1 MKTYLKLTLQHS
13 TEEGTMIN
21 KELVN
26 PKSIVV
32 IGASENIKKPGGKV
46 LYNILLGD
54 YKGKLYAINPK
65 EEKVQGVKCVAP
77 EDLPDVE
84 LAIISVAV
92 NHVKGYIE
100 FLAKNKNTKAF
111 IVLSAGFGE
120 MGEEG
125 KKLEKEILDVVNK
138 YKASLIGPNCIGVLT
153 PHYNGI
159 FAGPIP
165 KLDPAGCDFVS
176 GSGATAAFIIEKGIP
191 MGITF
196 ASLFSVGNSAQVGVE
211 DVLKYWDETFD
222 PKKSSKV
229 KILYMENVNKPDMIL
244 KHASSLINKGC
255 RIAAIKS
262 GSSDAGSRAASSHTG
277 ALATP
282 DKAIDS
288 LFKKAGII
296 RCHGR
301 EDLIYTAGVLMQKEL
316 KGKNIAIITHAGG
329 PGVMLTDALSN
340 GGLSVP
346 KIEGKHAKELLE
358 ILFPGSSVANPIDFL
373 ATGTAE
379 QLGIIIDYV
388 NDKFKEIDGMVVIF
402 GSPGLGE
409 IYDVYK
415 VLHEKKERSKKPIFS
430 MLPSIVSAGKE
441 IEYYKSLGEVYFS
454 DEVTLGK
461 TIVNVANTPKP
472 YTKFKEI
479 KIDDKKVRAIIS
491 KAKDGYLKPEQ
502 VADMLDAAGIPR
514 VPEFVSNKKD
524 KIVAKAKELG
534 FPLVMKVVGPVHKSD
549 VGGIAL
555 NIKTEKEIEKIFDK
569 MMKIKDSKGVMI
581 QPMISGKEFFAGI
594 NHEGKFG
601 HSILCGLGGIFIE
614 VFKDTA
620 NNLAPFG
627 QDKALEMIR
636 SLKSYKIIQGVR
648 GQKGIDENKFAE
660 VIARLS
666 SLTQAAPEIM
676 EMDINPLLGNEKD
689 LVAVDARIR
698 VKK

>member
-1 MKTYLKLTLQHS
+1 
-13 TEEGTMIN
+13 MIN
-21 KELVN
+21 RELVN
-26 PKSIVV
+26 PKSIVI
-32 IGASENIKKPGGKV
+32 IGASENIRKPGGKV
-46 LYNILLGD
+46 LYNILLGK

-65 EEKVQGVKCVAP
+65 EDKVQGVKCVKP
-77 EDLPDVE
+77 EDLPNVE

-92 NHVKGYIE
+92 NHVKGYVE
-100 FLAKNKNTKAF
+100 YLAKEKKTKAF
-111 IVLSAGFGE
+111 IILSAGFGE
-120 MGEEG
+120 MGDEG
-125 KKLEKEILDVVNK
+125 KKLEREIVAVCDK
-138 YKASLIGPNCIGVLT
+138 YKAALIGPNCIGVLT
-153 PHYNGI
+153 THYNGI

-196 ASLFSVGNSAQVGVE
+196 ASLYSVGNSAQIGVE
-211 DVLKYWDETFD
+211 DVVKYWDETFD
-222 PKKSSKV
+222 PAKSSKV
-229 KILYMENVNKPDMIL
+229 KLIYMENVNKPDMLL

-255 RIAAIKS
+255 RIAAVKS
-262 GSSDAGSRAASSHTG
+262 GSSSAGSRAASSHTG

-282 DKAIDS
+282 DKAVEA
-288 LFKKAGII
+288 LFSKAGIV

-301 EDLIYTAGVLMQKEL
+301 EDLIYTAGVFMQKEL
-316 KGKNIAIITHAGG
+316 KGKNIAVITHAGG

-340 GGLSVP
+340 GGLDVP
-346 KIEGKHAKELLE
+346 HLEGKYAKELLE
-358 ILFPGSSVANPIDFL
+358 QLFPGSSAANPIDFL

-379 QLGIIIDYV
+379 QLGIIIDYI
-388 NDKFKEIDGMVVIF
+388 NDKFKNIDGMVVIF

-415 VLHEKKERSKKPIFS
+415 VLDEKMKKTKKPIYPL
-430 MLPSIVSAGKE
+430 LPSIVSAGAE
-441 IEYYKSLGEVYFS
+441 IEYFKSLGNVYFS
-454 DEVTLGK
+454 DEVNLGR

-472 YTKFKEI
+472 YTDFKEANV
-479 KIDDKKVRAIIS
+479 DKKKIRAIIS
-491 KAKDGYLKPEQ
+491 KAKNGYLKPEQ
-502 VADMLDAAGIPR
+502 VAEMLDAAGIAR
-514 VPEFVSNKKD
+514 VPEFVSSKKAD
-524 KIVAKAKELG
+524 VVKKAKEFG

-555 NIKTEKEIEKIFDK
+555 GLKNEKEIEKTFDK
-569 MMKIKDSKGVMI
+569 MTKIEGYKGVMI

-620 NNLAPFG
+620 SNLAPFG
-627 QDKALEMIR
+627 ADKALEMIR
-636 SLKSYKIIQGVR
+636 SLKSYKIIKGVR
-648 GQKGIDENKFAE
+648 GQKGIDEKKFADI
-660 VIARLS
+660 IARMS

-698 VKK
+698 IEK

>member
-1 MKTYLKLTLQHS
+1 
-13 TEEGTMIN
+13 
-21 KELVN
+21 
-26 PKSIVV
+26 
-32 IGASENIKKPGGKV
+32 
-46 LYNILLGD
+46 
-54 YKGKLYAINPK
+54 
-65 EEKVQGVKCVAP
+65 
-77 EDLPDVE
+77 
-84 LAIISVAV
+84 
-92 NHVKGYIE
+92 
-100 FLAKNKNTKAF
+100 
-111 IVLSAGFGE
+111 
-120 MGEEG
+120 
-125 KKLEKEILDVVNK
+125 
-138 YKASLIGPNCIGVLT
+138 
-153 PHYNGI
+153 
-159 FAGPIP
+159 
-165 KLDPAGCDFVS
+165 
-176 GSGATAAFIIEKGIP
+176 
-191 MGITF
+191 
-196 ASLFSVGNSAQVGVE
+196 
-211 DVLKYWDETFD
+211 
-222 PKKSSKV
+222 
-229 KILYMENVNKPDMIL
+229 
-244 KHASSLINKGC
+244 
-255 RIAAIKS
+255 
-262 GSSDAGSRAASSHTG
+262 
-277 ALATP
+277 
-282 DKAIDS
+282 AIDS
-288 LFKKAGII
+288 LFKKAGIV
-296 RCHGR
+296 RCYGR
-301 EDLIYTAGVLMQKEL
+301 EELVYTAGVFMQKEL
-316 KGKNIAIITHAGG
+316 KGKNIAVITHAGG

-340 GGLSVP
+340 GGLAVP
-346 KIEGKHAKELLE
+346 KIEGKFAKELLD

-388 NDKFKEIDGMVVIF
+388 NDKFKDIDGMVVIF

-415 VLHEKKERSKKPIFS
+415 VLHEKMEKTKKPIYPL
-430 MLPSIVSAGKE
+430 LPSIVSAGKE
-441 IEYYKSLGEVYFS
+441 IDYFKSLGQIYFS
-454 DEVTLGK
+454 DEVNLGR

-472 YTKFKEI
+472 YTKFEQI
-479 KIDDKKVRAIIS
+479 KIDVKKVRAIIS

-502 VADMLDAAGIPR
+502 TAEILDAAGIAR
-514 VPEFVSNKKD
+514 VPEFVSDKKA
-524 KIVAKAKELG
+524 KIVTKAKEFG

-620 NNLAPFG
+620 SNLAPFG

-660 VIARLS
+660 IIARLS

>member
-1 MKTYLKLTLQHS
+1 MVIKK
-13 TEEGTMIN
+13 GIVMIN
-21 KELVN
+21 TELIK

-32 IGASENIKKPGGKV
+32 IGASESLKKPGGKV
-46 LYNILLGD
+46 LYNILQGK
-54 YKGKLYAINPK
+54 YKGKIYAVNPK
-65 EEKVQGVKCVAP
+65 ESEVQGVKCLKP
-77 EDLPDVE
+77 EDIPKVE
-84 LAIISVAV
+84 LAVISVAV
-92 NHVKGYIE
+92 QFVKGYIE
-100 FLAKNKNTKAF
+100 FLAKEKGTKAF

-125 KKLEKEILDVVNK
+125 KKLEKEIVAVCSK
-138 YKASLIGPNCIGVLT
+138 YKASLIGPNCIGVMT
-153 PHYNGI
+153 THYNGI

-165 KLDPAGCDFVS
+165 KLDPEGCDFVS

-191 MGITF
+191 AGLTF
-196 ASLFSVGNSAQVGVE
+196 ASLYSVGNSAQIGVE
-211 DVLKYWDETFD
+211 DVLKYWDESFD
-222 PKKSSKV
+222 EKKSP
-229 KILYMENVNKPDMIL
+229 KIKLLYMENINKPDLLL

-282 DKAIDS
+282 DKAVEA
-288 LFKKAGII
+288 LFNKAGII

-316 KGKNIAIITHAGG
+316 RGKNIAVITHAGG

-346 KIEGKHAKELLE
+346 KIEGKYANELLE
-358 ILFPGSSVANPIDFL
+358 KLFPGSSVANPIDFI
-373 ATGTAE
+373 ATGNAE

-415 VLHEKKERSKKPIFS
+415 VLDEKMKKTKKPIYPL
-430 MLPSIVSAGKE
+430 LPSIVSAGQE
-441 IEYYKSLGEVYFS
+441 VEYFKSLGNVYFS
-454 DEVTLGK
+454 DEVNLGRA
-461 TIVNVANTPKP
+461 IVNVANTPKP
-472 YTKFKEI
+472 YTEFKEVRV
-479 KIDDKKVRAIIS
+479 DKKKIRAIIS
-491 KAKDGYLKPEQ
+491 KAKNGYLEPEQ
-502 VADMLDAAGIPR
+502 VADILDAAGIQR
-514 VPEFVSNKKD
+514 VSEFVSAKKAE
-524 KIVAKAKELG
+524 VVRKAKEFG

-555 NIKTEKEIEKIFDK
+555 GLKTEKEIEKTFER
-569 MMKIKDSKGVMI
+569 MTKIEGYKGVMI
-581 QPMISGKEFFAGI
+581 QPMISGKEFFAGV

-620 NNLAPFG
+620 SNLAPFG
-627 QDKALEMIR
+627 SDKALEMIR
-636 SLKSYKIIQGVR
+636 SLKSYKIIKGVR
-648 GQKGIDENKFAE
+648 GQKGIDEKKFADI
-660 VIARLS
+660 IARLS

-698 VKK
+698 LEK

>member
-1 MKTYLKLTLQHS
+1 MKIYLKLTLQHS
-13 TEEGTMIN
+13 TEEGIMIN

-26 PKSIVV
+26 PKSIVIV
-32 IGASENIKKPGGKV
+32 GASENIKKPGGKV

-65 EEKVQGVKCVAP
+65 EENVQGVKCVKP
-77 EDLPDVE
+77 EDLPSVE

-92 NHVKGYIE
+92 DHVKGYVE
-100 FLAKNKNTKAF
+100 YLAKEKKTKAF
-111 IVLSAGFGE
+111 IILSAGFGE

-125 KKLEKEILDVVNK
+125 KKLEKEIVSIVNK

-153 PHYNGI
+153 THYNGI

-176 GSGATAAFIIEKGIP
+176 GSGATAVFIIEN
-191 MGITF
+191 GITLGLSF
-196 ASLFSVGNSAQVGVE
+196 ASLYSVGNSAQIGVE
-211 DVLKYWDETFD
+211 EVLKYWDETFD
-222 PKKSSKV
+222 PKTSSKV
-229 KILYMENVNKPDMIL
+229 KLVYMENINKPDIFL

-255 RIAAIKS
+255 RIAAIKA

-288 LFKKAGII
+288 LFKKAGVV
-296 RCHGR
+296 RCYGR
-301 EDLIYTAGVLMQKEL
+301 LDLIYTAAVLMNKDL

-340 GGLSVP
+340 GGLEVP
-346 KIEGKHAKELLE
+346 HIEGKHAKELLGK
-358 ILFPGSSVANPIDFL
+358 LFPGSSVANPIDFL
-373 ATGTAE
+373 ATGSAE
-379 QLGIIIDYV
+379 QLGTIIDYV
-388 NDKFKEIDGMVVIF
+388 NDKFTNIDGMAVIF
-402 GSPGLGE
+402 GKPGLGD
-409 IYDVYK
+409 IYDVCK
-415 VLHEKKERSKKPIFS
+415 VIDEKMKTTKKPIYP
-430 MLPSIVSAGKE
+430 LLTSAVTSAEE
-441 IEYYKSLGEVYFS
+441 IEYFKSLGRIYFS
-454 DEVTLGK
+454 DEVTLGRA
-461 TIVNVANTPKP
+461 IVNVANTPKP

-627 QDKALEMIR
+627 QVKALEMIR

>member
-1 MKTYLKLTLQHS
+1 MVIK
-13 TEEGTMIN
+13 EEIVMIN
-21 KELVN
+21 NELIK
-26 PKSIVV
+26 PKSIVI
-32 IGASENIKKPGGKV
+32 IGASESLKKPGGKV
-46 LYNILLGD
+46 LYNILQGK
-54 YKGKLYAINPK
+54 YKGKLYAVNPK
-65 EEKVQGVKCVAP
+65 ESEVQGVKCVNP
-77 EDLPDVE
+77 EKMPEVD

-92 NHVKGYIE
+92 QFVKSYIE
-100 FLAKNKNTKAF
+100 FLAKEKGTKAF

-125 KKLEKEILDVVNK
+125 KKLESEIVAVCDK
-138 YKASLIGPNCIGVLT
+138 YKASLIGPNCIGVMT
-153 PHYNGI
+153 TYYNGI

-165 KLDPAGCDFVS
+165 KLDPKGCDFVS

-191 MGITF
+191 AGLTF
-196 ASLFSVGNSAQVGVE
+196 ASLYSVGNSAQVGVE
-211 DVLKYWDETFD
+211 DVLKYWDENFD
-222 PKKSSKV
+222 EKKSSRIKL
-229 KILYMENVNKPDMIL
+229 LYMENVNKPDLLL
-244 KHASSLINKGC
+244 KHASSLIKKGC

-282 DKAIDS
+282 DKAVEA
-288 LFKKAGII
+288 LFCKAGIV

-301 EDLIYTAGVLMQKEL
+301 EELIYTAGVLMQKEL
-316 KGKNIAIITHAGG
+316 KGKNIAVITHAGG

-346 KIEGKHAKELLE
+346 KLGGKYAQELLE
-358 ILFPGSSVANPIDFL
+358 KLFPGSSVANPIDFI
-373 ATGTAE
+373 ATGNAE

-415 VLHEKKERSKKPIFS
+415 VLDEKMKKTKKPIYPL
-430 MLPSIVSAGKE
+430 LPSIVSAGE
-441 IEYYKSLGEVYFS
+441 EVEYFKALGNVYFS
-454 DEVTLGK
+454 DEVNLGK
-461 TIVNVANTPKP
+461 TIVNVAKTPKP
-472 YTKFKEI
+472 YTDFTEEKVDTK
-479 KIDDKKVRAIIS
+479 KIRAIIA
-491 KAKDGYLKPEQ
+491 KAKSGYLNPER
-502 VADMLDAAGIPR
+502 VAEMLDAAGIPR
-514 VPEFVSNKKD
+514 VPEFVSAKKAEIV
-524 KIVAKAKELG
+524 KIAKEFG

-555 NIKTEKEIEKIFDK
+555 NLKTEKEVEKTFEKMTKIEGY
-569 MMKIKDSKGVMI
+569 KGVMI

-620 NNLAPFG
+620 TNLAPFG
-627 QDKALEMIR
+627 KDKALEMIR
-636 SLKSYKIIQGVR
+636 SLKSYKIIKGVR
-648 GQKGIDENKFAE
+648 GQKGIDEKKFAE
-660 VIARLS
+660 IIARLA

-698 VKK
+698 VEK

>member
-1 MKTYLKLTLQHS
+1 
-13 TEEGTMIN
+13 MIN
-21 KELVN
+21 RELID
-26 PKSIVV
+26 PKSIVIV
-32 IGASENIKKPGGKV
+32 GASENIKKPGGKV
-46 LYNILLGD
+46 LHNILLGN
-54 YKGKLYAINPK
+54 YKGKLYSINPK
-65 EEKVQGVKCVAP
+65 EEKVQGVKCVNIEEIP
-77 EDLPDVE
+77 EVE

-92 NHVKGYIE
+92 NHVKGYVE
-100 FLAKNKNTKAF
+100 FLAKNKKTKAF

-153 PHYNGI
+153 PHFNGI

-196 ASLFSVGNSAQVGVE
+196 SSLFSVGNSAQIGIE
-211 DVLKYWDETFD
+211 EVLKYWDESFN
-222 PKKSSKV
+222 PKKSSKI
-229 KILYMENVNKPDMIL
+229 KLLYMENVNKPEMIL

-288 LFKKAGII
+288 LFKKAGIV
-296 RCHGR
+296 RCYGR
-301 EDLIYTAGVLMQKEL
+301 EELVYTAGVFMQKEL
-316 KGKNIAIITHAGG
+316 KGKNIAVITHAGG

-346 KIEGKHAKELLE
+346 KIEGKYAKELLE
-358 ILFPGSSVANPIDFL
+358 ILFPGSSAANPIDFL

-388 NDKFKEIDGMVVIF
+388 NDKFKDIDGMVVIF

-415 VLHEKKERSKKPIFS
+415 VLHEKKLKTKKPIFP

-441 IEYYKSLGEVYFS
+441 IEYFKSLGEVYFS
-454 DEVTLGK
+454 DEVTLGR

-472 YTKFKEI
+472 YTKFEEI
-479 KIDDKKVRAIIS
+479 KIDVKKVRAIIS

-502 VADMLDAAGIPR
+502 TADMLDAAGIAR
-514 VPEFVSNKKD
+514 VPEFVSDKKE
-524 KIVAKAKELG
+524 KITAKAKEFG

-594 NHEGKFG
+594 NYEGKFG

-620 NNLAPFG
+620 SNLAPFG

-636 SLKSYKIIQGVR
+636 SLKSFKIIKGVR

-660 VIARLS
+660 IIARLS